1 MLRASMGITPSGA
14 PKAIKMIPAEEALQ
28 KLIDGNRRF
37 VAGKT
42 YCEPWEVQAHRAALV
57 EGQKPFAVILGCSDS
72 RAPTEVIFDQGL
84 GALFVVRIAGNIA
97 APSQIGSIEYAVDFL
112 GARLVVVMGHTSCGA
127 VAAAIAQMKE
137 GLEIESPNLRSVV
150 DEIRPVVDADSPA
163 DAVRANVRHSV
174 KVLKTESTIL
184 HTRMKDGQLKI
195 VGAEY
200 CLESGAVS
208 FL

>member
-1 MLRASMGITPSGA
+1 MLGANMGTTPSGA
-14 PKAIKMIPAEEALQ
+14 PKAIKMIPAAEALQ

-42 YCEPWEVQAHRAALV
+42 HCEPWEVQAHRAALV

-97 APSQIGSIEYAVDFL
+97 APSQIGSIEYAVEFL

-150 DEIRPVVDADSPA
+150 DEIRPVVDANSPA
-163 DAVRANVRHSV
+163 NAVRANVRHSV
-174 KVLKTESTIL
+174 KVLKTESATL
-184 HTRMKDGQLKI
+184 LARMDGGQLKI

-200 CLESGAVS
+200 CLESGAVT

>member
-1 MLRASMGITPSGA
+1 
-14 PKAIKMIPAEEALQ
+14 MIPGTTAIQ
-28 KLIDGNRRF
+28 KLVDGNLRF
-37 VAGKT
+37 VAGET
-42 YCEPWEVQAHRAALV
+42 HCEPWEVQAHREALV

-72 RAPTEVIFDQGL
+72 RVPTEVIFDQGL

-97 APSQIGSIEYAVDFL
+97 APSQIGSIEYAVEFL
-112 GARLVVVMGHTSCGA
+112 GAQLVVVLGHTFCGA
-127 VAAAIAQMKE
+127 VAAAIAQNRG
-137 GLEIESPNLRSVV
+137 GLEIESPHLRSVV

-174 KVLKTESTIL
+174 QVLQSQSKVLASQMAQGNL
-184 HTRMKDGQLKI
+184 QI

>member
-1 MLRASMGITPSGA
+1 
-14 PKAIKMIPAEEALQ
+14 MIPAAEALQ
-28 KLIDGNRRF
+28 KLVDGNRRF
-37 VAGKT
+37 VAGET
-42 YCEPWEVQAHRAALV
+42 HCEPWEVQAHREALV
-57 EGQKPFAVILGCSDS
+57 EGQQPFAVILGCSDS
-72 RAPTEVIFDQGL
+72 RVPTEVIFDQGL

-97 APSQIGSIEYAVDFL
+97 APSQIGSIEYAVDVL
-112 GARLVVVMGHTSCGA
+112 GAQLVVVMGHTSCGA
-127 VAAAIAQMKE
+127 VAAAIAQIKE

-174 KVLKTESTIL
+174 QVLKSNSKAL
-184 HTRMKDGQLKI
+184 ASGLDQGKLQI

-200 CLESGAVS
+200 CLESGEVS